1 MIIGGIPWLAR
12 ITDKARARQEGR
24 IGEYLYPWGADQ
36 HFLEEVQMSVE
47 VFTEL
52 VGTAKDD
59 DDVIEK
65 MKVHL
70 DQLRQQAEK
79 DWLCSLGL
87 EENRTLPDLF
97 HGR

>member
-1 MIIGGIPWLAR
+1 
-12 ITDKARARQEGR
+12 
-24 IGEYLYPWGADQ
+24 
-36 HFLEEVQMSVE
+36 MSVE

-70 DQLRQQAEK
+70 DQLRQEAEK
-79 DWLCSLGL
+79 D
-87 EENRTLPDLF
+87 
-97 HGR
+97 